1 MTDFLKEII
10 AHKKSELAGL
20 DLRALRRAAEQ
31 TPVPRDFRTAVSLRS
46 ASLVNALEGNGTG
59 VRLIA
64 ELKRSSPSR
73 GILAADIDLF
83 ETAGIYI
90 DNGAS
95 AISVVTDEKY
105 FLGKLQTLYN
115 LRFVLRAPLPL
126 LRKDFLI
133 AEPQIYEARAN
144 GADAVLLIAA
154 ALTDDAQFADLHALA
169 LDLGLTPLVEV
180 HNEAETERAL
190 RLNEVR
196 IIGINNRDLGTF
208 KVSLAITERLRPMIP
223 AHITVVAE
231 SGIFTSEDVEQLARA
246 KVDAVLVG
254 EALITAPDIAVKV
267 RELSGLNIQKLES

>member
-1 MTDFLKEII
+1 MTDFLKNII
-10 AHKKSELAGL
+10 AHKKMELAGL

-31 TPVPRDFRTAVSLRS
+31 TPVPRDFHAAVSLRS
-46 ASLVNALEGNGTG
+46 ASLVDTLKGNGTA

-90 DNGAS
+90 DNGAC

-115 LRFVLRAPLPL
+115 LRFVHRALLPL

-190 RLNEVR
+190 QLHEVR

-208 KVSLAITERLRPMIP
+208 KVSLATTERLRPMIP
-223 AHITVVAE
+223 ANITVVAE

-254 EALITAPDIAVKV
+254 EALITAPDIAAKV
-267 RELSGLNIQKLES
+267 RELSGLNIQKLDG